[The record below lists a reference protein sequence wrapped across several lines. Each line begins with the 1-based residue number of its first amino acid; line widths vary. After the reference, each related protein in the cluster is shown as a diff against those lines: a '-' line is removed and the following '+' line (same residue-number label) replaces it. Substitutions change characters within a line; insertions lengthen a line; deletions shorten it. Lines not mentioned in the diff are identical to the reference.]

1 MFQNVSHILNDE
13 VGFLLCAIPREK
25 DMTQA
30 TARFFFFFFLL
41 FMLFLSLFSW
51 AQIKFANNLSL
62 FQSRPFRN
70 LQWFSFIY
78 CSVCNQS
85 TIEYKY
91 FRESLSMICVAQFIG
106 ATYSGNNLLGYRL
119 STIDMLYLSH
129 HVDETMF
136 KYQLQ

>member
-51 AQIKFANNLSL
+51 A
-62 FQSRPFRN
+62 
-70 LQWFSFIY
+70 
-78 CSVCNQS
+78 
-85 TIEYKY
+85 
-91 FRESLSMICVAQFIG
+91 
-106 ATYSGNNLLGYRL
+106 
-119 STIDMLYLSH
+119 
-129 HVDETMF
+129 
-136 KYQLQ
+136 

>member
-1 MFQNVSHILNDE
+1 MQYYEKRHDTNYSPVS
-13 VGFLLCAIPREK
+13 
-25 DMTQA
+25 
-30 TARFFFFFFLL
+30 FFFFLL
-41 FMLFLSLFSW
+41 FMLFLSLLSW
-51 AQIKFANNLSL
+51 AWIKFANNLTL

-129 HVDETMF
+129 HVDDTMF
-136 KYQLQ
+136 KYRL